1 MSILGRS
8 CREHRVRIG
17 SRVNP
22 DPLFLP
28 AELNKA
34 KARAQRN
41 GQLREEAV
49 YCHQL
54 GELLAGHGEPQRQEG
69 GLAAGDGWVMS
80 HREHSIPLFRQAASW
95 KLWRSTSRSYVC

>member
-1 MSILGRS
+1 MSTLGRA
-8 CREHRVRIG
+8 EHRVRIG

-54 GELLAGHGEPQRQEG
+54 GELLAGHGEPQRREG
-69 GLAAGDGWVMS
+69 VAAGDGWMMS
-80 HREHSIPLFRQAASW
+80 HREHSIPLFRQAASR
-95 KLWRSTSRSYVC
+95 KLWRSTSRSYIC